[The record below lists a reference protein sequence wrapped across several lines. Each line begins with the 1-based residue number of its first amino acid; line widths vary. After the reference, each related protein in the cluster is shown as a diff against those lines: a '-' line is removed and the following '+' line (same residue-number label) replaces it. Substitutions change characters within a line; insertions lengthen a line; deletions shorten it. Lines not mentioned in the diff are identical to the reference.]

1 MDFTEATRPL
11 LKHLT
16 VIARRILADEDLARD
31 AVQEAMVSLWLER
44 EMPRNVRAWLTR
56 TVVHRSL
63 HLARCRSRRRRHE
76 DQARFDHAEESDRDN
91 PARSLEGQELRR
103 ILEEALDQIGPDH
116 RQVLV
121 LSAVERMDYRSIAT
135 TLQVPVGTVRSRLSR
150 SRRAFRDALI
160 RTLPEAYHGL
170 LPR

>member
-11 LKHLT
+11 LGHLT
-16 VIARRILADEDLARD
+16 VIARRILGDEDLARD
-31 AVQEAMVSLWLER
+31 AVQEAVVSLWREG
-44 EMPRNVRAWLTR
+44 EMPRNVGAWLAR

-76 DQARFDHAEESDRDN
+76 DRARLDRIERSDRDD
-91 PARSLEGQELRR
+91 PARCLESQELGR
-103 ILEEALDQIGPDH
+103 ILGEALDRIGPDL
-116 RQVLV
+116 RRVLV
-121 LSAVERMDYRSIAT
+121 LSVVEQMDYRAIAAA
-135 TLQVPVGTVRSRLSR
+135 LQVPIGTVRSRLSR
-150 SRRAFRDALI
+150 SRRAFRDELI